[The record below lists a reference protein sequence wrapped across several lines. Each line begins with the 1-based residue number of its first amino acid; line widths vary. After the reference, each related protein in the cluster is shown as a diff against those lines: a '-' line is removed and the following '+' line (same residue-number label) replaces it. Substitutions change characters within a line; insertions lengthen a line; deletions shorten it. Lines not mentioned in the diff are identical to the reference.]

1 MLKYILGMTL
11 SVLLM
16 GCMGSGAMK
25 TDLSKSLLVTEE
37 GLVEKKSVTPL
48 VQQLLLDPE
57 VVRLLF
63 AKNEKELQLNLLTE
77 LTFIYINYL
86 SFLFL
91 K

>member
-1 MLKYILGMTL
+1 MKHIIGMTL

-63 AKNEKELQLNLLTE
+63 AKNEKDNITNEELKDLKSGIEILEQL
-77 LTFIYINYL
+77 YDG
-86 SFLFL
+86 
-91 K
+91 